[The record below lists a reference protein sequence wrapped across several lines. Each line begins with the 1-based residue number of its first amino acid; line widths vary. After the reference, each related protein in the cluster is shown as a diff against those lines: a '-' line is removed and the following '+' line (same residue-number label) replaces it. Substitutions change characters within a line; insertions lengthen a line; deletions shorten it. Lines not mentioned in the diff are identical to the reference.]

1 MCNFYKE
8 SAHLWLVNR
17 GVMSTFNAGAELFIL
32 DSPRLTANN
41 LKANVDKL
49 WWNSVFV
56 TRPLTPRPF
65 LEFSLPTYS
74 VLITFKSL
82 RSLCL
87 SFLVAIVLWEWGW
100 TELLWS
106 HAEDH
111 STQLT
116 AKGQVKRGRWRGRK
130 IPTVYPVRAFHTSF
144 IFYFK
149 CDWEI
154 FVAYRK

>member
-1 MCNFYKE
+1 
-8 SAHLWLVNR
+8 
-17 GVMSTFNAGAELFIL
+17 MSTFNAVAELFIH
-32 DSPRLTANN
+32 DSPRLIAKN

-56 TRPLTPRPF
+56 TRPLTPCSF

-82 RSLCL
+82 WSLCL
-87 SFLVAIVLWEWGW
+87 SFLVATVLWEWGW

-116 AKGQVKRGRWRGRK
+116 AKGQVEGEEEEKFQQFT
-130 IPTVYPVRAFHTSF
+130 P
-144 IFYFK
+144 
-149 CDWEI
+149 WELSAPHLSSTLSVI
-154 FVAYRK
+154 EKYL